1 MSIIKKMNSKEK
13 GNRGEDLAVE
23 DYVSRGY
30 RVLDR
35 NFRCPYGEIDAVLEK
50 DDCIVFL
57 EVKVV
62 DFSGLES
69 LSDLVGRVKQKRIR
83 KSAGNYLI
91 LKKLQNKDFRFDVA
105 AVLSDIKS
113 VTSFENAFTE

>member
-1 MSIIKKMNSKEK
+1 MSIIKKMTSKEK
-13 GNRGEDLAVE
+13 GNRGEDLAVA
-23 DYVSRGY
+23 DYVARGY

-35 NFRCPYGEIDAVLEK
+35 NFRCRYGEIDAVLEK
-50 DDCIVFL
+50 DNRIVFL

-62 DFSGLES
+62 DFSGMES
-69 LSDLVGRVKQKRIR
+69 LSDLIGKVKQKRIR
-83 KSAGNYLI
+83 ESARNYLT
-91 LKKLQNKDFRFDVA
+91 LKNLQNRDFRFDVA

>member
-1 MSIIKKMNSKEK
+1 MNSKEK

>member
-1 MSIIKKMNSKEK
+1 MTSKEK
-13 GNRGEDLAVE
+13 GNRGEDLAVS
-23 DYVSRGY
+23 DYVARGY

-35 NFRCPYGEIDAVLEK
+35 NFRCRYGEIDAVLEK
-50 DDCIVFL
+50 ENRIVFL

-69 LSDLVGRVKQKRIR
+69 LPDLIGRTKQRHIR
-83 KSAGNYLI
+83 ESARNYLST
-91 LKKLQNKDFRFDVA
+91 KNWQNRDFRFDVA

-113 VTSFENAFTE
+113 VTIFENAFTE

>member
-1 MSIIKKMNSKEK
+1 MTSKEK
-13 GNRGEDLAVE
+13 GNRGEDLAVA
-23 DYVSRGY
+23 DYVARGY

-35 NFRCPYGEIDAVLEK
+35 NFRCLYGEIDAVLEK
-50 DDCIVFL
+50 DNRIVFL

-62 DFSGLES
+62 DFSGMES
-69 LSDLVGRVKQKRIR
+69 LPDLIGKVKQKRIR
-83 KSAGNYLI
+83 ESARNYLT
-91 LKKLQNKDFRFDVA
+91 LKNLQNRDFRFDVA

>member
-1 MSIIKKMNSKEK
+1 MSIIKKMTSKEK
-13 GNRGEDLAVE
+13 GNRGEDLAVA
-23 DYVSRGY
+23 DYVARGY

-35 NFRCPYGEIDAVLEK
+35 NFRCLYGEIDAVLEK
-50 DDCIVFL
+50 DNRIVFL

-62 DFSGLES
+62 DFSGMES
-69 LSDLVGRVKQKRIR
+69 LPDLIGKVKQKRIR
-83 KSAGNYLI
+83 ESARNYLT
-91 LKKLQNKDFRFDVA
+91 LKNLQNRDFRFDVA